1 MEDEMG
7 DTEMF
12 DLSKRVAL
20 VTAGGR
26 GLGRE
31 FCQGVAEFGADVACS
46 DIDIGRARETVELIE
61 RFGHR
66 AIAIQADA
74 SKEDHIEQLVN
85 QTVAEFGTIDILFC
99 NAGIPNPPLRI
110 HELTIE
116 DWDRVMDL
124 NLRGTFL
131 LMRGVLPIMLK
142 NKKGSI
148 IITSSVAGLM
158 AGAEERSALN
168 SAPYGA
174 SKHALVG
181 LMKHA
186 ARAYANQGIRVNAI
200 APGGHL
206 TWPLGVP
213 KDFMEAMNNKIA
225 KFTPMGRLGEPSEI
239 RGLAVY
245 LASDESS
252 YVTGQVF
259 VQDGGFTA

>member
-1 MEDEMG
+1 MEDKG
-7 DTEMF
+7 MF
-12 DLSKRVAL
+12 DLTKRVAL

-46 DIDIGRARETVELIE
+46 DIDGGRARETAELIKD
-61 RFGHR
+61 FGGR

-74 SKEDHIEQLVN
+74 SNPDNIAQMVD

-99 NAGIPNPPLRI
+99 NAGIPNPPLRV
-110 HELTIE
+110 HELAIE

-131 LMRGVLPIMLK
+131 LMRAVLPIMLK

-158 AGAEERSALN
+158 AGAEERSAPD

-174 SKHALVG
+174 SKHALIG

-186 ARAYANQGIRVNAI
+186 ARAYANQGIRINAI

-206 TWPLGVP
+206 TWPIEVP
-213 KDFMEAMNNKIA
+213 RDLMEAMNNKIA
-225 KFTPMGRLGEPSEI
+225 KFTPMGRLGEPSEM